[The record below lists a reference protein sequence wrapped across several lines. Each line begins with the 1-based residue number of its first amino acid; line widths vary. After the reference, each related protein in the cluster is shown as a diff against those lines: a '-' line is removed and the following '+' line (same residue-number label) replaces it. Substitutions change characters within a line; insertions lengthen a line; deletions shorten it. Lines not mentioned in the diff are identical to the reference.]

1 LPLVNKIEYVVVFY
15 IRKKKWNGKISPMT
29 DQSDRLS
36 VLADEAKKGS
46 IEAANSL
53 ASLLQKEVFRMIY
66 YRIYSRED
74 AEDLTQEVFIKM
86 FKAIGK
92 LDDTNKIRPW
102 LFAIALNR
110 VRDFKRWKSIETLF
124 SRSEDDLQNVSESS
138 NDPGDKMES
147 LEFLKNLQQFT
158 TKLPK
163 GEREIFMLRFVDNL
177 GIAEI
182 AETLK
187 KNESTVKT
195 HLYRAIK
202 KFKEDQ
208 AAGKIIKGEK
218 A

>member
-1 LPLVNKIEYVVVFY
+1 MK
-15 IRKKKWNGKISPMT
+15 

-36 VLADEAKKGS
+36 VLAGEAKKGS
-46 IEAANSL
+46 VEAANSL

-86 FKAIGK
+86 FKAIGN

-102 LFAIALNR
+102 LFSIALNR

-124 SRSEDDLQNVSESS
+124 SRSNDDLQNISDGSK
-138 NDPGDKMES
+138 NPADKMEE
-147 LEFLKNLQQFT
+147 LEFIKNLQQFT
-158 TKLPK
+158 SRLPK
-163 GEREIFMLRFVDNL
+163 GERNIFMLRFVDNL

-182 AETLK
+182 AATLK
-187 KNESTVKT
+187 KSESTVKT

-208 AAGKIIKGEK
+208 ATGKIIKGEK
-218 A
+218 E